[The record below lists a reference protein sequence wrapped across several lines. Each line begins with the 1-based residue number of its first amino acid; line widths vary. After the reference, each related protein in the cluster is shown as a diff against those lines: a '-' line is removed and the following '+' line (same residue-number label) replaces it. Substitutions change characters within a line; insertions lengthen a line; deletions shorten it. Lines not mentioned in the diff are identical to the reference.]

1 MRGGFTNDGT
11 ASNHG
16 NFVCDG
22 SNFAKLVSDENNRGP
37 RVGKLTHDRHEFVS
51 FLGREH
57 CRWLIKN
64 KDLRLAGKRFNDFDS
79 LLSADREIFNERIGI
94 KIETKSR

>member
-1 MRGGFTNDGT
+1 M
-11 ASNHG
+11 
-16 NFVCDG
+16 
-22 SNFAKLVSDENNRGP
+22 SDEDNRGP
-37 RVGKLTHDRHEFVS
+37 CVGKLTHNRHEFVG
-51 FLGREH
+51 FLRREH